1 MDVSSPLL
9 LPRAPASV
17 TNARRSL
24 CADLETAGI
33 DDATI
38 SDAVLVLS
46 ELLSNA
52 LRHAAPLPEPFPP
65 DSVRVTWR
73 VRRTGHA
80 RDGTG
85 DIEIAICDG
94 GGATLPRIARP
105 SISALGGRGLG
116 IVERV
121 AARWGTEVE
130 DQVTTVWAVLPYPAE
145 ASDVEPDGA
154 VPRSGVAE
162 PARSEGYEHGPRV
175 ANPGPRERGVSPDHG
190 FLTTG

>member
-1 MDVSSPLL
+1 MSSPLL

-24 CADLETAGI
+24 CAGLEAAGI
-33 DDATI
+33 DDATV

-65 DSVRVTWR
+65 DSVRVTWT
-73 VRRTGHA
+73 VRQTGNPPA
-80 RDGTG
+80 GG
-85 DIEIAICDG
+85 IEIAVCDG

-130 DQVTTVWAVLPYPAE
+130 DQVTTVWAVLSHATEAPDAE
-145 ASDVEPDGA
+145 PGDTGS
-154 VPRSGVAE
+154 RSAARD
-162 PARSEGYEHGPRV
+162 PARSEGTEHGPRIV
-175 ANPGPRERGVSPDHG
+175 NPGPREQGVSPDHG
-190 FLTTG
+190 FLTAG